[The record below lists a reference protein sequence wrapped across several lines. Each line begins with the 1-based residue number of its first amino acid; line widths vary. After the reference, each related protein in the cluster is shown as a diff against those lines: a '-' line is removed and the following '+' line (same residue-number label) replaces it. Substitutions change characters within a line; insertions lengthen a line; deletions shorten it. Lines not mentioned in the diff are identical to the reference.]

1 MSSNGTEPPSDTPTY
16 LESSVA
22 PSSGNLSAA
31 DAAGLHP
38 ATVAGAS
45 VGTIIGILIVTFVV
59 LFFVAYFRFP
69 QKLLKWVMNLHLR
82 VAGLRRKSAISAV
95 GE

>member
-1 MSSNGTEPPSDTPTY
+1 MSTNGTEPFATPTY

-22 PSSGNLSAA
+22 PSSGNVTAA

-45 VGTIIGILIVTFVV
+45 VGTIILVLLVLIVV
-59 LFFVAYFRFP
+59 LFFVAYHRFP
-69 QKLLKWVMNLHLR
+69 QKLLKWILNLHLR
-82 VAGLRRKSAISAV
+82 VAGLRRKSAISSV